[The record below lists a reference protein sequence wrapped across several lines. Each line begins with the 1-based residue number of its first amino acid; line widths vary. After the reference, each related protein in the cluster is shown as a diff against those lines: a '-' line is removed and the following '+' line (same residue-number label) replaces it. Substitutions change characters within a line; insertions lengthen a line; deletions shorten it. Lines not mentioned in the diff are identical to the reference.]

1 MVPFS
6 KASIFL
12 VCAAFIG
19 LSCSHPT
26 SNLSVKEIM
35 DKTFT
40 NIYHTMGADE
50 LSALNEQKVLSLFT
64 PDEHEI
70 LSTRHWSFD
79 VNTPAVVS
87 IFRSIEQKTV
97 PFWLPEQGF
106 TKTTLTAKNENTTYE
121 VWQKNFPPGHIGL
134 GVNGFENYTLHYFVS
149 VAPQSKSD
157 KLILSNLFPENQT
170 IDSLRVGVPI
180 YHDWEELVLTE
191 IPADL
196 KGEQLLTT
204 IRGRGVESH
213 LIGAFRK
220 TTHPSSAK
228 PDQVMLTWS
237 SDPSTGIDVQW
248 RTDTTIETGTVKYRI
263 KGTKEEFTASATS
276 YRLEDRVL
284 MNDRYINRFTASLR
298 NLKPG
303 NTYEYQV
310 APLSG
315 WSEEFTFSTP
325 ALDNQFSFTWFGDTH
340 FSPKFGDIFVKAA
353 KTYPDA
359 AFYSIAGDQV
369 SDGLFRNQW
378 DDLFDYSKDIITHKP
393 FMSVLGNH
401 DARYGLGAS
410 MYQQLFSY
418 PKEGPVGVEP
428 ERSYAFEYK
437 NALFLMIDCISPIET
452 QSAWIEKQLAQSK
465 ATWKFAMFHFP
476 PYNWEEPYL
485 DIQKAWVPIFDK
497 YHVDLVMG
505 GHIHYYMRSKP
516 MKAGKVVLS
525 YNNGTAYIISIGIES
540 HAREMSPEPYAAVR
554 NNEGPLY
561 QNIRINGNKLSYVS
575 VNAENKVV
583 DTFEI
588 KK

>member
-1 MVPFS
+1 MV
-6 KASIFL
+6 KILKVYIFL

-19 LSCSHPT
+19 LSCSRPT
-26 SNLSVKEIM
+26 STLSVKEVM

-40 NIYHTMGADE
+40 NIYHTMRADE

-64 PDEHEI
+64 PEEHEV
-70 LSTRHWSFD
+70 LSIRHWSFD
-79 VNTPAVVS
+79 VNTPVVVS
-87 IFRSIEQKTV
+87 VFRSTEQKII

-106 TKTTLTAKNENTTYE
+106 KKTTLTAKNEKTTYE
-121 VWQKNFPPGHIGL
+121 VWQKKIPAGHVGL
-134 GVNGFENYTLHYFVS
+134 GINGFENYTLHYFVS
-149 VAPQSKSD
+149 VAPQSKSA
-157 KLILSNLFPENQT
+157 KLILSNLFPANQT
-170 IDSLRVGVPI
+170 VDSLRVGVPI

-248 RTDTTIETGTVKYRI
+248 RTDTTIATGTVKYRI
-263 KGTKEEFTASATS
+263 KGTNEEFTASATS
-276 YRLEDRVL
+276 YRMEDRVL

-298 NLKPG
+298 NLKPAS
-303 NTYEYQV
+303 TYEYLV
-310 APLSG
+310 APQSQWNDLQS
-315 WSEEFTFSTP
+315 FSTP

-340 FSPKFGDIFVKAA
+340 YSPKFGDIFVKSA

-369 SDGLFRNQW
+369 SDGLYRNQW
-378 DDLFDYSKDIITHKP
+378 DDLFEYSKDVISRKP

-418 PKEGPVGVEP
+418 PKDSPEGVEP
-428 ERSYAFEYK
+428 ERTYAFEYK
-437 NALFLMIDCISPIET
+437 NALFLMIDCVSPIET
-452 QSAWIEKQLAQSK
+452 QSAWIEKQLAKSK

-497 YHVDLVMG
+497 YHVDMVMG
-505 GHIHYYMRSKP
+505 GHIHYYMRSNP
-516 MKAGKVVLS
+516 MKAGKVVSS
-525 YNNGTAYIISIGIES
+525 YNDGTAYIISIGIEA

-554 NNEGPLY
+554 NNEGPLF
-561 QNIRINGNKLSYVS
+561 QNVRINGNKLSYVS
-575 VNAENKVV
+575 VNAENKII
-583 DTFEI
+583 DSFEI